1 MFVDASALTAILV
14 REDGFEVLLDGL
26 EASSLRIV
34 SPIVVFET
42 VAAVARIRNV
52 PPVEAER
59 IVREATAEL
68 GLELR
73 AIPTAASPLVQDA
86 FARYG
91 KGQGHPAQLNMGD
104 CFSYACARHFDV
116 PLLFKGEDFSQT
128 DIPDALEAR

>member
-14 REDGFEVLLDGL
+14 REDDFEALLDIL
-26 EASSLRIV
+26 EASPLRIV
-34 SPIVVFET
+34 SPVVVFET
-42 VAAVARIRNV
+42 VAAVARIRAV
-52 PPVEAER
+52 PPSEAER
-59 IVREATAEL
+59 IVREAIVEL

-73 AIPTAASPLVQDA
+73 PISTAASPLVQDA

-116 PLLFKGEDFSQT
+116 PLLFKGKDFSQT
-128 DIPDALEAR
+128 DIPDALKVR

>member
-14 REDGFEVLLDGL
+14 REDGFEALLDGL

-59 IVREATAEL
+59 IVREAIAEL
-68 GLELR
+68 GFELR

-91 KGQGHPAQLNMGD
+91 KGQGHSAQLNMGD
-104 CFSYACARHFDV
+104 CFSYTCARHFDA

-128 DIPDALEAR
+128 DIPDALKVR